1 MSSPPAA
8 ASNSAALGDAD
19 DLRGFHFK
27 RLMRKP
33 LTWLLIVGFTIVAG
47 GLGVLFFGPVAG
59 AVLAVIAFALGPI
72 TVFAIADAQSGDAFF
87 AAYAKQHDLTLAARG
102 PLPEATPLLRKGNER
117 FAERSLSGTLGDG
130 VEGTI
135 ALYTYEL
142 AANDSKDDR
151 SDRHRFTVGLVE
163 VPESAGHLP
172 ELYCRS
178 RADAGALEGIAD
190 AFGDAGQPV
199 TLESA
204 ALDER
209 YEISAGKGQDE
220 NWLRQLF
227 SPTFI
232 VWLTDSAPTGFAFEL
247 VDGSLCCYLRGH
259 AENTGALDTM
269 RKATVAVASRLG
281 DESKE

>member
-1 MSSPPAA
+1 MSSPPAVP
-8 ASNSAALGDAD
+8 SKSAALGDAD
-19 DLRGFHFK
+19 DLRGFHFW
-27 RLMRKP
+27 RLLRKP
-33 LTWLLIVGFTIVAG
+33 LTWLLIVGFTLVAG
-47 GLGVLFFGPVAG
+47 GLSVLFFGPVAG
-59 AVLAVIAFALGPI
+59 AILAVIAFALGPI

-87 AAYAKQHDLTLAARG
+87 AAYAKQHDLTLDGRG
-102 PLPEATPLLRKGNER
+102 QLPEATPLLRKGNER
-117 FAERSLSGTLGDG
+117 FAERSLSGSLGDG

-142 AANDSKDDR
+142 EANDSKDDR

-163 VPESAGHLP
+163 IPESAERVP

-178 RADAGALEGIAD
+178 RASAGALEGIAD
-190 AFGDAGQPV
+190 AFGDAGQRV
-199 TLESA
+199 ALESG

-209 YEISAGKGQDE
+209 YEIFAGKDQDE

-232 VWLTDSAPTGFAFEL
+232 VWLTDSAPAGFAFEL

-259 AENTGALDTM
+259 AESSGALDTM
-269 RKATVAVASRLG
+269 RKATVAVATRLG

>member
-1 MSSPPAA
+1 MSPPPAA
-8 ASNSAALGDAD
+8 PSKTAALGDAD
-19 DLRGFHFK
+19 DLRGFHFW
-27 RLMRKP
+27 RLLRKP
-33 LTWLLIVGFTIVAG
+33 LTWLLIVGFTVLAG
-47 GLGVLFFGPVAG
+47 GLSVLFFGPVPG

-87 AAYAKQHDLTLAARG
+87 AAYAKQHDLALAARG
-102 PLPEATPLLRKGNER
+102 PLPEATPLLRKGNDR

-142 AANDSKDDR
+142 EANDSKDDR

-163 VPESAGHLP
+163 IPESAQRVP
-172 ELYCRS
+172 ELYCRD
-178 RADAGALEGIAD
+178 RADAGTLEGIAD

-199 TLESA
+199 TLESG
-204 ALDER
+204 ALDQR
-209 YEISAGKGQDE
+209 YEIFTGEGQDE

-227 SPTFI
+227 APTFI
-232 VWLTDSAPTGFAFEL
+232 VWLTDVAPDGFSFEL
-247 VDGSLCCYLRGH
+247 VDGSLCCYLHGH